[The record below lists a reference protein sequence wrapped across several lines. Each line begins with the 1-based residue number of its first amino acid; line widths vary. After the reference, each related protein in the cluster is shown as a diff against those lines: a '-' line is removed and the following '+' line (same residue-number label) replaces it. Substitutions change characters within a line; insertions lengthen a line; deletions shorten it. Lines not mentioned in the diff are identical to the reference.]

1 MQRALAVTD
10 EDKRPPFILL
20 PNEILE
26 SAPDIV
32 IRSLQRLSARRRA
45 LEKCEKRRLPIAG
58 CVDATTLNAE
68 TCVGITRLSSISLAS
83 GSSILA
89 FQLSVPK

>member
-10 EDKRPPFILL
+10 EDKRPSVILL
-20 PNEILE
+20 QNEILKG
-26 SAPDIV
+26 APDIV
-32 IRSLQRLSARRRA
+32 IRSFQCLSARRRA
-45 LEKCEKRRLPIAG
+45 
-58 CVDATTLNAE
+58 LNAE